1 MNTESPERIKRYAA
15 LLAMAEQLHA
25 AGQSENDIFTAV
37 RNGGGWAIESIKV
50 LRALYG
56 LSLYD
61 AKMRLHASPVWADQ
75 VPGWERLHDEL
86 EPVAGLLNE
95 PNAEHEP

>member
-1 MNTESPERIKRYAA
+1 
-15 LLAMAEQLHA
+15 MAGPLHA
-25 AGQSENDIFTAV
+25 AGRSETEILAAV

-56 LSLYD
+56 LSLYE

-75 VPGWERLHDEL
+75 VPGWERVHDEL
-86 EPVAGLLNE
+86 ERAAGLLNE
-95 PNAEHEP
+95 PDGEDEP

>member
-1 MNTESPERIKRYAA
+1 MSIESPESVKRYAA

-25 AGQSENDIFTAV
+25 AGRGEAEILTAV

-56 LSLYD
+56 LSLYE
-61 AKMRLHASPVWADQ
+61 AKIRLHASPVWADQ
-75 VPGWERLHDEL
+75 VANWEQLHDEL
-86 EPVAGLLNE
+86 ERAAG
-95 PNAEHEP
+95 